1 MKVKELLSIKG
12 VECFSITPDNTL
24 LEAAK
29 QMSECKIGALLVMDK
44 GALVGIVTERDIVKN
59 AATDAKTC
67 KEVTAKEAM
76 TTNLLISRP
85 EDSLEYVMAVMTQNN
100 IRHLPVVDE
109 RGLVGVLSM
118 RDVVRTMVKN
128 LKAENQ
134 YLKDLIGGKL
144 SEIGD

>member
-1 MKVKELLSIKG
+1 MKVRELLSIKG
-12 VECFSITPDNTL
+12 VECFSITPNNTL

-59 AATDAKTC
+59 AANEAKPC
-67 KEVTAKEAM
+67 KDVTAKEAM

-109 RGLVGVLSM
+109 RGLVGMLSM
-118 RDVVRTMVKN
+118 RDVVKTMVKN

-144 SEIGD
+144 GEVGD